1 MALGEINTIEREV
14 KAKPKSS
21 LDFRL
26 MSLIYKFRDL
36 FLPRMSILKEV
47 GIEAGFHVLD
57 YGCGPGS
64 YLIPLVELVGVSGQI
79 YALDANPLAIQGV
92 QRLVSRRR
100 LGNMQTILSDLK
112 TGLPSKSV
120 DVVLLYD
127 VLHDLKNAGK
137 VLVELHRVLK
147 PQGILSLSDHHM
159 KAEEIISQVTSGRLF
174 MLSASGKRTQ
184 SYLRGE

>member
-1 MALGEINTIEREV
+1 V
-14 KAKPKSS
+14 
-21 LDFRL
+21 D
-26 MSLIYKFRDL
+26 
-36 FLPRMSILKEV
+36 
-47 GIEAGFHVLD
+47 
-57 YGCGPGS
+57 
-64 YLIPLVELVGVSGQI
+64 LVGVSGQI